1 MVQENKEGEER
12 WSPLSEDW
20 KRRYCRWV
28 KEVGSVLVAAAEN
41 GVYVFVHVWVSVLIE
56 SELFFCSVVECYVNR
71 GNSGLLVERK
81 RGPEVEPLRSG
92 SEAKGS
98 ILDPLE
104 LKEVRRGGKREGKW
118 TVGKEG

>member
-41 GVYVFVHVWVSVLIE
+41 GVYVFVHVWVSVLVE
-56 SELFFCSVVECYVNR
+56 RELFFCSVVQCYVNR
-71 GNSGLLVERK
+71 GNSGLIVKRK
-81 RGPEVEPLRSG
+81 
-92 SEAKGS
+92 
-98 ILDPLE
+98 
-104 LKEVRRGGKREGKW
+104 
-118 TVGKEG
+118 